1 MNKKS
6 TWDSVCIVSK
16 FCCIPAWIGPSAAAG
31 PSGAY
36 LVNCLECSSDISFS
50 LCTNTAFLDLQTGT
64 RCFIFWLFFLAQQ
77 ISHIQLRILLD
88 TLLKGRYT
96 LIDSSITD
104 RFVCMCFCYNIY
116 FDFCYKVTCA
126 GCSLCIDSHE
136 EKRKLG
142 NIIYTLP
149 LFPYLNKTYDFVL
162 LS

>member
-1 MNKKS
+1 MHEH
-6 TWDSVCIVSK
+6 
-16 FCCIPAWIGPSAAAG
+16 
-31 PSGAY
+31 
-36 LVNCLECSSDISFS
+36 CLSW
-50 LCTNTAFLDLQTGT
+50 LANWNTMFYILT
-64 RCFIFWLFFLAQQ
+64 FFLAQQ

-136 EKRKLG
+136 EKRKFG

-149 LFPYLNKTYDFVL
+149 CFLILTRCMTLCCFLRYTHPSMFCH
-162 LS
+162 LSHGWWRYHLSQCFSFCRVSLI